1 MLSFKFGYGLET
13 KSLYDYI
20 TDYITFYEQV
30 EAFFVWVI
38 DVIYWST
45 TANAVTRLY
54 FTYF

>member
-30 EAFFVWVI
+30 EAFFV
-38 DVIYWST
+38 
-45 TANAVTRLY
+45 
-54 FTYF
+54 